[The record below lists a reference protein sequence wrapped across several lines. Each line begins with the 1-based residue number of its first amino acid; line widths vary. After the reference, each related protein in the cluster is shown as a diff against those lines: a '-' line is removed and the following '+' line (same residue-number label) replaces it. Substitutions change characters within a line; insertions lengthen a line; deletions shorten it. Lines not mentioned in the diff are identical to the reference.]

1 MLPFNNSQN
10 KLYGTSILPAFIIFA
25 ITPYALLQILI
36 DSVFDWGIIF
46 AVSFIIYQRI
56 NAEFIKTNAL
66 RIFLSGFIAK
76 YVGVAYLA
84 LLGIPT
90 DVIVF
95 TNKIKH
101 GYMFSIFKAMEGYTY
116 YDKTSFLFI
125 LSGIIVAFIS
135 IFLAQ
140 FLIGFKKIFL
150 KTWQKIIFALIL
162 AVLTTPYLFFIPSEL
177 IP

>member
-1 MLPFNNSQN
+1 MNILKNTRN

-25 ITPYALLQILI
+25 ITPYAFLQVLI
-36 DSVFDWGIIF
+36 DSFFDWGIILSI
-46 AVSFIIYQRI
+46 SFILYNKIDGS
-56 NAEFIKTNAL
+56 FLKTNAL

-90 DVIVF
+90 DVFVF
-95 TNKIKH
+95 TNKIQH
-101 GYMFSIFKAMEGYTY
+101 GYMFSIYQAMKGYTY
-116 YDKTSFLFI
+116 YDNTSFLFV

-135 IFLAQ
+135 IFLAHLL
-140 FLIGFKKIFL
+140 FGLRRTVL
-150 KTWQKIIFALIL
+150 RTWQKILVSFIL
-162 AVLTTPYLFFIPSEL
+162 AVLTSPYLFLIPSEL